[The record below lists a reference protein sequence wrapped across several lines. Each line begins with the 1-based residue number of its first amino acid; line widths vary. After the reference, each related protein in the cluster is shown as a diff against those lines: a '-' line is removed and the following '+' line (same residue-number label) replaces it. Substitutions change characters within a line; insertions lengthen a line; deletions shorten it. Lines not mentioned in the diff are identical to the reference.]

1 MLSGKTVFV
10 SGGTG
15 YIGEAIC
22 RTCIDYGAEV
32 IFSYHENE
40 TVAQR
45 MVSTSDRMRAV
56 QINLRDPSDIKTK
69 VESLYAEVQK
79 IDILINNAG
88 VSLVM
93 PLSLLEDEDLDYLL
107 DVNVKGTVHLTKA
120 IVRGM
125 IRRKSGAIINI
136 GSIAGQRILD
146 VPVHYALSK
155 AAISGFTFSLAA
167 ELKRYGIRVNAIVPG
182 MIEGG
187 ISKGIPDDL
196 KADFVKHCL
205 VGRPGTGREV
215 AEVVCFVASDR
226 ASYVNGQNICVDG
239 GI

>member
-22 RTCIDYGAEV
+22 SLCLEYGASV
-32 IFSYHENE
+32 IFSYNGNKTKAEQMCSSSPLLE
-40 TVAQR
+40 AI
-45 MVSTSDRMRAV
+45 
-56 QINLRDPSDIKTK
+56 QIDLRSPADIKSK
-69 VESLYAEVQK
+69 VEALYKTRPQ

-88 VSLVM
+88 VSQVM
-93 PLSLLEDEDLDYLL
+93 PLSLLEGEDLDYLL

-120 IVRGM
+120 MVRGM
-125 IRRKSGAIINI
+125 IRRKSGSIVNI

-155 AAISGFTFSLAA
+155 SAISGFTLALAA
-167 ELKRYGIRVNAIVPG
+167 ELKRYRIRVNSVVPG

-187 ISKGIPDDL
+187 ISNGIPAEL
-196 KADFVKHCL
+196 KDDFVKHCL
-205 VGRPGTGREV
+205 TGRPGTGREV
-215 AEVVCFVASDR
+215 AEMVCFLASDR